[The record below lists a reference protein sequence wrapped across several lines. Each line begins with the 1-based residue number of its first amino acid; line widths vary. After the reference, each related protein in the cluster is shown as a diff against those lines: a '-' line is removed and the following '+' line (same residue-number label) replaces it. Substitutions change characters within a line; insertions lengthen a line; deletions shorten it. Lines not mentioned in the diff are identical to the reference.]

1 MRFDQWLKQAVER
14 LRAGESPKRDAE
26 ILLGFVAGK
35 SRSSILAFGETE
47 LTPEQVQQLEQ
58 LLARRERG
66 EPKIGRASCRER
78 V

>member
-35 SRSSILAFGETE
+35 KPQLYFG
-47 LTPEQVQQLEQ
+47 VW
-58 LLARRERG
+58 
-66 EPKIGRASCRER
+66 
-78 V
+78 